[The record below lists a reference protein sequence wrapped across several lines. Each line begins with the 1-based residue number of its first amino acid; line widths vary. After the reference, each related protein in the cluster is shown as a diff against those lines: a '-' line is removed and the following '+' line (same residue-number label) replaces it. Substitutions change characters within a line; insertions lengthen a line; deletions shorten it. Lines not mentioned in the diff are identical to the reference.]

1 MRRVK
6 RLSPTCYPPPKRRRR
21 GRCVLCVDPMQLPPT
36 VLSAA
41 GVEAGLASSPMER
54 RSRSATRASTLRFL
68 DEQRRMHPAI
78 SAFPNATYYGG
89 RVRDA
94 PHSTRS
100 TAPGLAALFHY
111 KKRSAGC
118 RTVVDVTHGKAMH
131 DGPSL
136 RNDAEVDAIAAIL
149 STLFQRLPVRAP
161 VDVAVISFY
170 KAQIQSLERALAP
183 TKQRL
188 GLGAGQSL
196 RIGTVD
202 AFRLRGRRGY
212 NLRGAPGR
220 APTRVRGRRAAI
232 ERAPHRAR
240 HVCSS
245 SATRRRRAATSRST
259 AGASSRRSTSAR

>member
-1 MRRVK
+1 
-6 RLSPTCYPPPKRRRR
+6 
-21 GRCVLCVDPMQLPPT
+21 MQLPPT

-54 RSRSATRASTLRFL
+54 LLEVRDASVALRFL

-94 PHSTRS
+94 PTLLTRPRPDWLPYS
-100 TAPGLAALFHY
+100 ITKNASPL
-111 KKRSAGC
+111 KS

-136 RNDAEVDAIAAIL
+136 RNDAEVDAIDAIL
-149 STLFQRLPVRAP
+149 STLFQRLPARAS

-196 RIGTVD
+196 QIGTVD
-202 AFRLRGRRGY
+202 AFQGSEADVVIISAVRAGTSADVGFVADERRL
-212 NLRGAPGR
+212 NVAL
-220 APTRVRGRRAAI
+220 T
-232 ERAPHRAR
+232 RAR
-240 HVCSS
+240 HVLLFVCH
-245 SATRRRRAATSRST
+245 AETLRAATHRST
-259 AGASSRRSTSAR
+259 AGTLVATEHVRALMADADARGDVVDSALLL